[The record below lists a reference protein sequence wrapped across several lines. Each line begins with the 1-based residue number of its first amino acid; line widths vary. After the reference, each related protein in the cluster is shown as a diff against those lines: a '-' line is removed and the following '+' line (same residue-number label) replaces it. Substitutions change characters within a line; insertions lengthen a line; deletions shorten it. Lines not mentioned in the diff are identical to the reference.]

1 MHAHLHGGLCTVLLG
16 RVGHTRGHRDE
27 YGRCTEG
34 VGSVHRDACS
44 RACRSRGEGGRPA
57 GVCRSDT
64 SSSPPLKTLG
74 LQRGF
79 WRVAATLGPPA
90 PGAVG
95 GHLCRSVGLAHSHTS
110 RTSRGAGSGLRVLQE
125 TCHEAYALRAPRRVF
140 RRPLHMLRY
149 SYIRKAL
156 DGIRQK
162 SCHEP
167 GCAALQPITFCY
179 SLFRPAPRLAMPTK
193 TRVGAHTREATPTDT
208 RKPVARG
215 GSVHGSRSV
224 SFVQHVERRARS
236 VPSRDVG
243 QGEAG
248 CGARGVFPSQH
259 MGRKARPVPR
269 NPVA

>member
-1 MHAHLHGGLCTVLLG
+1 
-16 RVGHTRGHRDE
+16 
-27 YGRCTEG
+27 
-34 VGSVHRDACS
+34 VHRDACS

-167 GCAALQPITFCY
+167 GCAPLQPITFCY

-215 GSVHGSRSV
+215 FGARVEKCVLRATRGTAGKKRAKPGRRAGGSRM
-224 SFVQHVERRARS
+224 R
-236 VPSRDVG
+236 G
-243 QGEAG
+243 AG
-248 CGARGVFPSQH
+248 CVSLATYGAEG
-259 MGRKARPVPR
+259 KARATKPGRIGETRSRTRVVFPVPR
-269 NPVA
+269 DARVQQCGIRAT